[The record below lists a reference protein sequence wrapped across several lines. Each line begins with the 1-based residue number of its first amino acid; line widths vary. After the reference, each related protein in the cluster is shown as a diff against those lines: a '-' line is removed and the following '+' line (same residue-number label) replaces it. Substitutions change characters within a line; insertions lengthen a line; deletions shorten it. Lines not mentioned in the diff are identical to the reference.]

1 MNDSSELK
9 TELIET
15 VWGDSYLLIVRKAR
29 TALKASEAAN
39 DVVFAYTVAV
49 VVVERRDERQ
59 ARMLLYRLAIRIG
72 VGILVAATAAMAQTP
87 AIRVEHVKAGL
98 VVHNDKETLQLS
110 VCGPGVLHIVAGPGH
125 PESASPQMP
134 WLIRPCTP
142 AAFEFTQDDKEATLT
157 TEQLKVSIRMT
168 TGQLFFRNAKGE
180 MLLFES
186 DRRPRSYIADTVNGE
201 AVYHVSDRFQPAP
214 TEGFYGLGQHQSGV
228 FNYRGSVVEMAQANT
243 DVAVPLL
250 VSTNGYGILW
260 NTASKSWFD
269 NRFPSELKLS
279 TEAADAIDYYFIY
292 GPEVDQIV
300 HQYRELTGHAPLFGK
315 WAYGFVQSKD
325 RYRSAKD
332 LLDVAGEYR
341 TQHIP
346 LDFIVQ
352 DWFWWKQRGDPEYS
366 DDYLKSYPDVQQALT
381 RLHEEHIHAMISVW
395 AVTDEKSKT
404 YSELKDRNLLI
415 SGTTD
420 YDPTNPAARDFYWKV
435 LVGKM
440 FAQGW
445 DGFWLDSAEPECCN
459 GYSDATL
466 DDRTLSIG
474 NGARYTNIFPL
485 MHTGGVYDHWR
496 ATTDRKRVFILT
508 RSAFL
513 GQQRN
518 ATTIWSGD
526 VLGTFATFKR
536 QVPAGL
542 NFAVSGIP
550 YWTTDI
556 AGYGWPWER
565 DTRDPAYQELY
576 TRWFQFGV
584 FCPIFRTHGHRSN
597 DTNEIFSY
605 GSQTPTLIAYDKLR
619 YRLLPYL
626 YSLAWRVTADDYT
639 IMRPL
644 IMDWR
649 TDEKVREIGDQF
661 MFGPSIL
668 VNPVTQEGATSR
680 PVYLPPSVGWYDFWT
695 GEKLQGGTRIE
706 AAAPLDRIPLYVK
719 AGSIVPLGPEVEY
732 AGEETAAPR
741 VLRIYRGADASFDL
755 YEDSGDTYD
764 YEKGEHSII
773 PIRWNDSA
781 STLIIGDRQGMYSGM
796 PAMHNFRIVLVGVG
810 VGTGAAMDAAGT
822 DVHYSG
828 FKISTVLH

>member
-1 MNDSSELK
+1 MARFKS
-9 TELIET
+9 IA
-15 VWGDSYLLIVRKAR
+15 GIVAGI
-29 TALKASEAAN
+29 LAA
-39 DVVFAYTVAV
+39 AAAAVAV
-49 VVVERRDERQ
+49 AQAPPVQVERVD
-59 ARMLLYRLAIRIG
+59 
-72 VGILVAATAAMAQTP
+72 
-87 AIRVEHVKAGL
+87 AGL
-98 VVHNDKETLQLS
+98 VVRHNDETLLLS
-110 VCGPGVLHIVAGPGH
+110 VCGPGVLHIVAGPGN
-125 PESASPQMP
+125 PKSASPEMP
-134 WLIRPCTP
+134 WLIRPCAP
-142 AAFEFTQDDKEATLT
+142 AAFEFTQDDKEATLR
-157 TEQLKVSIRMT
+157 TEQLRVGIRLK
-168 TGQLFFRNAKGE
+168 TGQLFFRNAAGDV
-180 MLLFES
+180 LLFES
-186 DRRPRSYIADTVNGE
+186 DRRTRSYTPDTVNGE
-201 AVYHVSDRFQPAP
+201 KVFHVSDRFQPAP

-279 TEAADAIDYYFIY
+279 AEAADAIDYYFIY
-292 GPEVDQIV
+292 GPEVDHIV

-332 LLDVAGEYR
+332 LLDVAAEYR
-341 TQHIP
+341 AQHVP

-352 DWFWWKQRGDPEYS
+352 DWFWWKLQGDPEYTA
-366 DDYLKSYPDVQQALT
+366 DYLTPHPDVPQALAE
-381 RLHEEHIHAMISVW
+381 LHNEHIHAMISVW
-395 AVTDEKSKT
+395 AVTDPKSNT
-404 YSELKDRNLLI
+404 YAQLKANNLLI
-415 SGTTD
+415 PGTTD
-420 YDPTNPAARDFYWKV
+420 YDPTNPAARDLYWKL
-435 LVGKM
+435 LVGQV

-445 DGFWLDSAEPECCN
+445 DGFWLDSSEPECCN

-466 DDRTLSIG
+466 DDRILSIG

-485 MHTGGVYDHWR
+485 MHSGNVYDHWR

-518 ATTIWSGD
+518 ATTVWSGD
-526 VLGTFATFKR
+526 VLGTFATLRR
-536 QVPAGL
+536 QIPAGL
-542 NFAVSGIP
+542 NFQVSGIP

-556 AGYGWPWER
+556 AGYGWPMER

-597 DTNEIFSY
+597 NTNEIFSY
-605 GSQTPTLIAYDKLR
+605 GPQVPTLIAYDKFR
-619 YRLLPYL
+619 SRLLPYT
-626 YSLAWRVTADDYT
+626 YSLAWRVTSADYT

-649 TDEKVREIGDQF
+649 TDEKVREIADQF

-680 PVYLPPSVGWYDFWT
+680 PVYLPPSAGWFDFWT
-695 GEKLQGGTRIE
+695 GVKSPADSYI
-706 AAAPLDRIPLYVK
+706 AAPAPLNRIPLYVK
-719 AGSIVPLGPEVEY
+719 AGSILPLGPEVEY
-732 AGEETAAPR
+732 AGEESTSPL
-741 VLRIYRGADASFDL
+741 VLRIYRGADAAFDL
-755 YEDSGDTYD
+755 YDDAGDTYD

-773 PIRWNDSA
+773 PIRWNDA
-781 STLIIGDRQGMYSGM
+781 AATLTIGNREGHYPGMTATRS
-796 PAMHNFRIVLVGVG
+796 FRLVLVGEG
-810 VGTGAAMDAAGT
+810 RGAGMAMDGDGT
-822 DVHYSG
+822 DIQYSG
-828 FKISTVLH
+828 SAVSTVLR

>member
-1 MNDSSELK
+1 MIRFRLAVCIGVSILAG
-9 TELIET
+9 
-15 VWGDSYLLIVRKAR
+15 V
-29 TALKASEAAN
+29 AA
-39 DVVFAYTVAV
+39 AAGQAPSIQ
-49 VVVERRDERQ
+49 VER
-59 ARMLLYRLAIRIG
+59 
-72 VGILVAATAAMAQTP
+72 VN
-87 AIRVEHVKAGL
+87 AGL
-98 VVHNDKETLQLS
+98 VLHHNDETLLMS
-110 VCGPGVLHIVAGPGH
+110 VCGPNVLHIVAGPGN
-125 PESASPQMP
+125 PSSASPAMP
-134 WLIRPCTP
+134 WLIRPCVP
-142 AAFEFTQDDKEATLT
+142 AAFDFTQDEKEATLR
-157 TEQLKVSIRMT
+157 TEQLRVSIRLE

-180 MLLFES
+180 TLLFES
-186 DRRPRSYIADTVNGE
+186 DRRTRDYTPDTVNGE
-201 AVYHVSDRFQPAP
+201 KVYHVSDRFQPAP

-269 NRFPSELKLS
+269 NRFPTELKLS
-279 TEAADAIDYYFIY
+279 AEAADAIDYYFLY
-292 GPEVDQIV
+292 GPEVDQII
-300 HQYRELTGHAPLFGK
+300 HQYREMTGHAPLFGK

-341 TQHIP
+341 AQHVP

-352 DWFWWKQRGDPEYS
+352 DWFWWKLQGDPEYS
-366 DDYLKSYPDVQQALT
+366 AEYLQPYPDVPEALAK
-381 RLHEEHIHAMISVW
+381 LHKEHIHAMISVW
-395 AVTDEKSKT
+395 AVTDPKSKT
-404 YSELKDRNLLI
+404 YAELKARNLLI
-415 SGTTD
+415 PSTTD
-420 YDPTNPAARDFYWKV
+420 YDPTNPAARDFYWKA
-435 LVGKM
+435 LVGKL
-440 FAQGW
+440 FTQGW
-445 DGFWLDSAEPECCN
+445 DGFWLDSSEPECCN

-466 DDRTLSIG
+466 DDRKLSIG

-485 MHTGGVYDHWR
+485 MHTGNVYDHWR
-496 ATTDRKRVFILT
+496 ATTDQKRVFILT

-526 VLGTFATFKR
+526 VLGTFATFRK
-536 QVPAGL
+536 QIPAGL
-542 NFAVSGIP
+542 NFEVSGIP

-605 GSQTPTLIAYDKLR
+605 GPQTPTLIAFDKLR
-619 YRLLPYL
+619 YRLIPYI
-626 YSLAWRVTADDYT
+626 YSLAWRVTASDYT

-649 TDEKVREIGDQF
+649 TEEKVREIGDQF

-680 PVYLPPSVGWYDFWT
+680 SVYLPPSAGWYDFWT
-695 GEKLQGGTRIE
+695 GERLPGDMRTV
-706 AAAPLDRIPLYVK
+706 APAPLDRIPLYVR
-719 AGSIVPLGPEVEY
+719 AGSIVPLGPEVAY
-732 AGEETAAPR
+732 AGEEVTAPV

-755 YEDSGDTYD
+755 YEDEGDTYD

-773 PIRWNDSA
+773 PIRWNEA
-781 STLIIGDRQGMYSGM
+781 TTTLTIGNREGQYPGM
-796 PAMHNFRIVLVGVG
+796 PVKRSFRLVLVGEG
-810 VGTGAAMDAAGT
+810 RGAGIAMEAAGT
-822 DVHYSG
+822 DLEYSG
-828 FKISTVLH
+828 SAVSTVLRSGL